1 MKLLYK
7 IFKMESKV
15 CVAELNQLGIDH
27 QKQGEDPTNPT
38 GPPRIA
44 RVFLRDGNATGVVFR
59 FSVNK

>member
-15 CVAELNQLGIDH
+15 VVAELNQLGIDH

-44 RVFLRDGNATGVVFR
+44 RVFLRDGNTTGVVFR
-59 FSVNK
+59 FSENK

>member
-7 IFKMESKV
+7 RFKMESWLV
-15 CVAELNQLGIDH
+15 FAELKQLGIDH
-27 QKQGEDPTNPT
+27 QKQDEDPTNPT

-44 RVFLRDGNATGVVFR
+44 RVFLRDGNATGVVVR

>member
-15 CVAELNQLGIDH
+15 FVAELKQLGIDH
-27 QKQGEDPTNPT
+27 QRQGEDPTNPT

-44 RVFLRDGNATGVVFR
+44 RVFLRDGNATWVVFR